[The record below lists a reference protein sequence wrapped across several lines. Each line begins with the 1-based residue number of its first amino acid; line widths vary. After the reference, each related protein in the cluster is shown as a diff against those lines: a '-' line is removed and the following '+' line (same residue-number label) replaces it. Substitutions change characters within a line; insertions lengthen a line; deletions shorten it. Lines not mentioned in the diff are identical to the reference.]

1 MLHFL
6 TFEHDFRNNHKLSTE
21 VPCPIDYEMQER
33 EREKNKEDDK
43 RIMASVKGDIFGAK
57 PGWVH

>member
-1 MLHFL
+1 M
-6 TFEHDFRNNHKLSTE
+6 LSTE
-21 VPCPIDYEMQER
+21 RSLSSRLWNARER

-57 PGWVH
+57 PGSVHWRIQSSVY